1 MPMEE
6 EQGEDQS
13 LEAEDAPPELVD
25 EGPDEDFECQEC
37 VAPRILPDPGLPT
50 QKQLDDHRIDHLPFR
65 SWCPECVA
73 GRATGEQHIA
83 RKEEKQI
90 STFSMDYLYL
100 TKSRVVE
107 REALLEGEEVELK
120 VLVAKDSKTKTIFA
134 HAVVEKGADE
144 EGYAVTRI
152 VEDIAWLG
160 HTKLI
165 LKSDNEPAILKVLK
179 DSLQTA
185 RVEIQELEQ
194 IRDEQAVK
202 YDSKTNGDA
211 ENAVKQVTKL
221 LRTLKTCLEKR
232 IGKKIPTSHPLLTW
246 LVEHSAWLL
255 NTRVV
260 GQDGFTAYHR
270 VKGRSYAKRS
280 VGFGEYVMFMLPT
293 KGPKYEEMA
302 KLDPRWLNGYVTG
315 YSKSSNEYYIFDE
328 NSKKMVLAKSVQ
340 RVPAD
345 KKVEAGRVARH
356 ERAMQAA
363 VRQAPGERRPS

>member
-6 EQGEDQS
+6 EQGEDRS

-25 EGPDEDFECQEC
+25 EGPEEDFEGQEC

-90 STFSMDYLYL
+90 STFSMDHLYL

-134 HAVVEKGADE
+134 HAVVEKGAGE

-165 LKSDNEPAILKVLK
+165 LKSDNEPAILKVLR

-221 LRTLKTCLEKR
+221 LRTLKICLEKR
-232 IGKKIPTSHPLLTW
+232 LARKSRPH
-246 LVEHSAWLL
+246 
-255 NTRVV
+255 TRC
-260 GQDGFTAYHR
+260 
-270 VKGRSYAKRS
+270 
-280 VGFGEYVMFMLPT
+280 
-293 KGPKYEEMA
+293 
-302 KLDPRWLNGYVTG
+302 
-315 YSKSSNEYYIFDE
+315 
-328 NSKKMVLAKSVQ
+328 
-340 RVPAD
+340 
-345 KKVEAGRVARH
+345 
-356 ERAMQAA
+356 
-363 VRQAPGERRPS
+363 